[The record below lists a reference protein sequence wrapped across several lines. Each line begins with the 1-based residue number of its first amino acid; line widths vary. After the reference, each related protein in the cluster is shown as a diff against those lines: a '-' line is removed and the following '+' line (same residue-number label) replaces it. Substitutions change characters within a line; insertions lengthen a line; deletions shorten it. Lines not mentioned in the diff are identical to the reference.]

1 MLGNLCDFNR
11 SISPGKEPSY
21 REAQRG
27 CYDISSSLD
36 DQWARGQ
43 AAKTYAAPRGVRRI
57 WYQWHHQP
65 LALRATQWTL
75 PVFAISAQHHFF
87 KTVAVNW
94 SGAWPRVCWEEES
107 TIKHRNG
114 KSTLFNTAKIK
125 HGCKPESYCQIGFHQ
140 IKPLWMA
147 QCPWSPKAFRGLPDL
162 LWGLELDAWGARRE
176 SLMPEASAVAKIYP
190 VAGGTLTAP

>member
-1 MLGNLCDFNR
+1 MLGNLYDFHR

-43 AAKTYAAPRGVRRI
+43 AAKTYAVPRGVRRI

-75 PVFAISAQHHFF
+75 PVFAMSAQHHFF

-94 SGAWPRVCWEEES
+94 SGAWPRVCSEEES
-107 TIKHRNG
+107 IIKHRNG

-140 IKPLWMA
+140 INLSGWPNAPGAPKPSAACRTCFGALSWMH
-147 QCPWSPKAFRGLPDL
+147 GVLGVNL
-162 LWGLELDAWGARRE
+162 
-176 SLMPEASAVAKIYP
+176 
-190 VAGGTLTAP
+190 